1 MYCLRL
7 FGANFSLSLRRSLAF
22 RTNLVFEFF
31 VSVTGIGAGL
41 LALGLVFEQTSSLGG
56 WTRGE
61 SIVLLG
67 TFQIVSGLLWTF
79 IEPNLGW
86 FQNQITDGKLDDI
99 LLQPAPSLF
108 MATLGTCSPLSLSQ
122 VITGAIVLGIGVN
135 DLDHAVGGGDVLAW
149 FALVAI
155 GFTLTWAARVVL
167 ASLAFWAPGL
177 SQDVMFGALWQFG
190 RYPVS
195 IYRQPIRFT
204 LTFVLPL
211 AFVATLPARALT
223 RGVEPI
229 VLAAA
234 ILVGPMAIALVS
246 RMWHAGLRRYT
257 SATS

>member
-1 MYCLRL
+1 MHCLRL
-7 FGANFSLSLRRSLAF
+7 FGANISLSLRRSLAF
-22 RTNLVFEFF
+22 RVNLVFELF
-31 VSVTGIGAGL
+31 VSVIGMGAGL
-41 LALGLVFEQTSSLGG
+41 IALSLVFEQTSSLGG
-56 WTRGE
+56 WSRGE

-67 TFQIVSGLLWTF
+67 TFQIVSGLLSTF

-86 FQNQITDGKLDDI
+86 FQNQMTAGKLDDI
-99 LLQPAPSLF
+99 LLQPVPSLF
-108 MATLGTCSPLSLSQ
+108 LASLGMCSPLALSQ
-122 VITGAIVLGIGVN
+122 AATGAIVLVIGVN
-135 DLDHAVGGGDVLAW
+135 DLDHAIRGSDVLAW
-149 FALVAI
+149 LALLAI
-155 GFTLTWAARVVL
+155 GTILTWAARVVL

-204 LTFVLPL
+204 LTYVLPL

-229 VLAAA
+229 VLGFA
-234 ILVGPMAIALVS
+234 ILIGPIAIGLVTVI
-246 RMWHAGLRRYT
+246 WQAGLRRYT